1 MNATFANS
9 GTEVPRYRICPD
21 KFPIITQQRIPGM
34 CSGNPLFFFFR
45 NALLRPHVGGFPRA
59 DLKMVLDDAQVR
71 FREKAQPGL
80 GDDLITL

>member
-21 KFPIITQQRIPGM
+21 KSPFITQQRIPGM
-34 CSGNPLFFFFR
+34 CSGNPLFFCR
-45 NALLRPHVGGFPRA
+45 YTLLRPHAAVFARA
-59 DLKMVLDDAQVR
+59 DLKMTLDDTQVR